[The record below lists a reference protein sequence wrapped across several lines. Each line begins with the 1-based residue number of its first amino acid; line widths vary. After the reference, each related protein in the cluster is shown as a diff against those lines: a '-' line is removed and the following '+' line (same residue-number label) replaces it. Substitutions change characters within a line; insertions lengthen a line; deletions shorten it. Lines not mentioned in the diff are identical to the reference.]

1 MLSLKV
7 INLIKPTLEFDFKTV
22 YKISTEKYENMCQR
36 TRVNK
41 SYKYVNYILPPYLF
55 SYENIFRNVILAFAF
70 SQLLYIE
77 KLRIRDTR
85 LNVLHR

>member
-7 INLIKPTLEFDFKTV
+7 INLIKPTLEFDFETM
-22 YKISTEKYENMCQR
+22 YKILTEKYENICQR

-41 SYKYVNYILPPYLF
+41 SYNCVNYILPPYLF